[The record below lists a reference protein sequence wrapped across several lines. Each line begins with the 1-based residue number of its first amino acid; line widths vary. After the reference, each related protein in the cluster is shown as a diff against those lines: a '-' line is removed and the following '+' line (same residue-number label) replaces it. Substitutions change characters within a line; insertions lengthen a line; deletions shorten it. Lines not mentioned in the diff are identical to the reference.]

1 MWCYTR
7 WHSRNIRLLYCR
19 YAQEGRSPRGD
30 VFLPSVSAPSSVARV
45 IKAPLGVSHPA
56 IGNRDSLFLSHSA
69 AAKRVRES
77 FRLIRLSLSPSLSLS
92 VSDYCHQCRNR
103 GGGRVLCEM
112 YKVSQYY
119 FPPTLLEL
127 SFWRNYG
134 TEVMILL
141 FSAGFDQF
149 LSIVRLR
156 SVLSINFYQY
166 RIYHVFALA
175 SLGDLLRFATKFSCR
190 SHIALCMHFHC
201 KIYSVG

>member
-1 MWCYTR
+1 MQRFQDKKWRQLFFLKKENLVFLRRVRLPKEGEMWCYTR

-56 IGNRDSLFLSHSA
+56 IGNRESLFLSHA
-69 AAKRVRES
+69 ADAKRVRES
-77 FRLIRLSLSPSLSLS
+77 FWLIRLSLSPSLSLS

-127 SFWRNYG
+127 SF
-134 TEVMILL
+134 
-141 FSAGFDQF
+141 
-149 LSIVRLR
+149 
-156 SVLSINFYQY
+156 
-166 RIYHVFALA
+166 
-175 SLGDLLRFATKFSCR
+175 
-190 SHIALCMHFHC
+190 
-201 KIYSVG
+201 